1 MAWFFRLLD
10 STVTISEG
18 AGNTED
24 FFTAWQNWRSEQLLT
39 GKQVAFVLE
48 MPISSEGMFSLSR
61 ALDKI
66 TSFNEFLL
74 RPVMAPA
81 SASQSPSLGAGLEG
95 DAAEAPLSAVA
106 SESAAALAAAVLE
119 EEAFLKTANEIA
131 ARNRLLAED
140 FAVDLNSLT
149 PDMDL
154 WDRFIQ
160 ELSRY
165 NHMDLY
171 GIAYFFP
178 AGDMSQPFR
187 IFQEKVGQTGRQG
200 VIAWVREHLNPICRW
215 KMIQCEIGSVV
226 FPLSPR
232 ALLDVINTEQLAPGS
247 SPLDCIN
254 FCFPMS
260 HGFDMSDPQNREAF
274 QQFLLKN
281 KTLSIVTIAL
291 INIPD
296 EFLRWLQTN
305 LVTTEIMGIFD
316 RDQEAKM
323 KGIVLKNRREQTKQ
337 DLRAIAAPAQT
348 DASLVQISTAVV
360 AEAQPTIVAV
370 KFVPERETTP
380 LESVRQS
387 KMRRQRK
394 QLAMSITHQQQA
406 QRQQRR
412 SQQQSQSQASQQ
424 RLSSMQEE
432 AQESALAMGKKPWGS
447 LLDRNFQSDDQ
458 ILPQGQ
464 AYRSFWDS
472 LVGRVGL
479 QQPPVKVTKIT
490 LLAMME
496 LHKYQAHFSYGLPPL
511 DNLPQGF
518 SLVSYQEDGKTEN
531 ALCFDPKIPARK
543 NATPLTLRF
552 NERAESVLSGFDV
565 RWLKADADTGPWEKR
580 FSEAGTLEKRTTLFL
595 ELMALEDAA
604 LAAQIQQN
612 PAQRALLALIINNPP
627 QRANPL
633 TREEQWLTESGC
645 LGVQVFLTKI
655 QALPSRLQTHFLD
668 KFIKTSDNLSEFLTR
683 ESLTALDKLAGFT
696 EAQQIWWMALVTQHF
711 KHNMKTPLA
720 DLTDA
725 FVYFCNEYKKLSGE
739 SDLPP
744 LCGIQGVQNMPVAL
758 DRLLTILRR
767 SKLAYRDTQQFSLLA
782 EPGLSLAQDDAYFAS
797 RYERFYVCSPEMAL
811 EQPPPLQRAPE
822 APRLQSYASNP
833 LGLSPTISD
842 KYAIIHQL
850 TEPVDPDGVFQQSVK
865 DCWRFIGSQRYAE
878 DYTWYRKNLF
888 GLVPAQN
895 FPSSTKRL
903 QLAILVYATTGRR
916 FVQMT
921 EAGISAEK
929 DITDFLKGSYS
940 ANVLAELALMSHHIN
955 QQDSD
960 YRPSVAE
967 AAQMAE
973 LLKFLEADQPYLI
986 DMGLR
991 MESFVLK
998 YKADA
1003 PIALRLLHER
1013 VNLLRARLEVLPPR
1027 SRERD
1032 SERMVIWALI
1042 DQILKD
1048 DAAYG
1053 LQPSAGPDE
1062 AGIVLTQRKTCI
1074 LSRAICSDS
1083 NSSEALAALGGAVTA
1098 LNPQALDY
1106 LHDALSKV
1114 ISFGEPLPPLDN
1126 FNAFVREFVTQPHT
1140 YEEIYHEL
1148 QTRFHL
1154 TLQAPN
1160 QVFVG
1165 RDLTD
1170 KMVEAATA
1178 LRDKFADPEEITISI
1193 LFIHGSY
1200 TIAGLLGRII
1210 GVDVAEKFR
1219 KDLESS
1225 LQPGHAQEI
1234 PGILMGLFGELQKH
1248 SLYWAMIQQTPF
1260 YREMARTLTSSYD
1273 QDINQKV
1280 QLLQGQEQSKLTEL
1294 SQWLRH
1300 FIAGGPK
1307 IDVAHLTP
1315 ELLNGYEAR
1324 KKQAEAL
1331 IALLHKIEPDADRA
1345 QVVTL
1350 ALPHQAHWFVPDG
1363 NVSLFALLTHLQ
1375 EQFQSDPERNR
1386 DIGGLL
1392 AKLLTNLPTED
1403 SEPVRAEIA
1412 RRSSATQAM
1421 TNDLMDDEVDRISV
1435 LIAGSGVAARDD
1447 VVHLCVVKKEYP
1459 HAAFQPFLR
1468 VCETDVA
1475 VARHVFTLW
1484 EKLRIQPVSSE
1495 RVSDGSVAGP
1505 SSASAVPSAVPRV
1518 ISAQEER
1525 EQKRQEENR
1534 VALLYP
1540 LLDALNDE
1548 RLSQAA
1554 KQILEALASGTI
1566 DTDTIKII
1574 VGAYFV
1580 APAKRV
1586 EELRDVSIAEI
1597 LQKVTA
1603 LSPEKRKSL
1612 ALLYDAKPMPSA
1624 RVLKA
1629 KITNPE
1635 SFDAGAFSQAFES
1648 DPYGKRDSG
1657 WEDYSRQNLQRAQQ
1671 VLSEVEVLSDPA
1683 RASLD
1688 VTVQSQMDLDLRYV
1702 YAVQNKVPPAEASH
1716 PIKNFTRQEIRD
1728 YVQKCRG
1735 ILTRADSS
1743 EQDKRSAKLDLL
1755 ALCCEVHYR
1764 ITGYFPYSTQ
1774 ILSVLTALSESRDV
1788 MLQVNTG
1795 EGKTLISVLTA
1806 AMQWGSRN
1814 DHAVDICSA
1823 NIALAQEGFREYRDF
1838 FRYLDADVA
1847 LVQASSPKGT
1857 YRRGG
1862 INFSTVSELSL
1873 YRSRCKAMGDE
1884 ERPKSVSLVLDE
1896 MDQPLLD
1903 EKMQYRFAMASGVG
1917 QDEHA
1922 DSIYSWIYPVV
1933 NDFIESEQ
1941 FEKPVSRRQDIVNL
1955 RAALIKHA
1963 DRDRLKLLQGVTDQQ
1978 LDQWIES
1985 ATDAK
1990 DLAFNQDFVIDREM
2004 RAGKPVL
2011 AAHILIGGRPNAEA
2025 KWSDGVHQ
2033 LLQARL
2039 NKMLREETDNL
2050 VKQRAR
2056 FVLGLSE
2063 SQSLPQ
2069 DLFPIEP
2076 ELSFVD
2082 AKTSKD
2088 FLTFYRQYKG
2098 AAGAEYH
2105 ARGQIVGLTA
2115 TSGSEKERA
2124 ELHDAEHFALYRMPP
2139 HTPSHREDLPMTL
2152 AKNKSAQHAAIVKA
2166 IKKAHKKS
2174 NQPILIHC
2182 QSIEEAEAIH
2192 QMLSQR
2198 VGDRK
2203 LQLAHGL
2210 QTASE
2215 ASLIQEAGKNGT
2227 ITISTIFGRGT
2238 DIKPDSSVG
2247 LLVITTH
2254 LLSERPIKQVQ
2265 GRAGRQG
2272 AVGETVEIINRE
2284 DYPSLKGKS
2293 GKKLS
2298 TEVLAIRRQAEKT
2311 DEAERTYKTRQVDVI
2326 AYALSTQMD
2335 KWRQLIRQAWREA
2348 RSKTPGLPNV
2358 PNEDDL
2364 NRELLKMKGDLLE
2377 ALSKRWTSI
2386 LARDCPQT
2394 NPYAAEP
2401 QQLEAWVKEFQ
2412 TEANRLW
2419 QKQTRDLQRKLPV
2432 SLTASFQERFTKLQ
2446 TFELPTFDTTAVGAS
2461 LPASPTTTVA
2471 LSPASPTPPVSKA
2484 PLALA
2489 PMGSPERKSTSWI
2502 VAQQLAH
2509 TSRLNEPKKTALQ
2522 LGAVADQFQVIL
2534 DSDQT
2539 ASDCARLLG
2548 KKQAEQFLIQVK
2560 ETCATCHTEYG
2571 KRADKTPEGEAI
2583 LVFRRI
2589 SRLLR
2594 TMVKENAEAVPYL
2607 FSIFLEPIIDKVIE
2621 TQNKRLT
2628 SQIQEAFVT
2637 HIGNTVAVSGNS
2649 EYLRYLLSRMRHF
2662 NFLAPEQQASV
2673 MHNWMVGE
2681 LEKYLHQKISPE
2693 RQVLASQLVESLRAQ
2708 GGKTGSILT
2717 AALTDLRKQ
2726 DHAQGRRDYSH
2737 RGRYYHVLKSCADL
2751 WRAHTKASDVEAQ
2764 TMPSILKQFETA
2776 TSLTAAETWRES
2788 RHFYRV

>member
-1 MAWFFRLLD
+1 
-10 STVTISEG
+10 
-18 AGNTED
+18 
-24 FFTAWQNWRSEQLLT
+24 
-39 GKQVAFVLE
+39 
-48 MPISSEGMFSLSR
+48 
-61 ALDKI
+61 
-66 TSFNEFLL
+66 
-74 RPVMAPA
+74 
-81 SASQSPSLGAGLEG
+81 
-95 DAAEAPLSAVA
+95 
-106 SESAAALAAAVLE
+106 
-119 EEAFLKTANEIA
+119 
-131 ARNRLLAED
+131 
-140 FAVDLNSLT
+140 
-149 PDMDL
+149 
-154 WDRFIQ
+154 
-160 ELSRY
+160 
-165 NHMDLY
+165 
-171 GIAYFFP
+171 
-178 AGDMSQPFR
+178 
-187 IFQEKVGQTGRQG
+187 
-200 VIAWVREHLNPICRW
+200 
-215 KMIQCEIGSVV
+215 MIQCEIGVV

-232 ALLDVINTEQLAPGS
+232 ALLDVINTEQSVLGS

-281 KTLSIVTIAL
+281 KTLSTVTISL

-296 EFLRWLQTN
+296 EFLRWLQSN
-305 LVTTEIMGIFD
+305 LVTTEITGIFD
-316 RDQEAKM
+316 RNQETTI
-323 KGIVLKNRREQTKQ
+323 KGIILKNRREQTKQ
-337 DLRAIAAPAQT
+337 DLRAITAPAQT
-348 DASLVQISTAVV
+348 DASLVQTSTIATAVV

-447 LLDRNFQSDDQ
+447 LLDRNFQSDGQ

-464 AYRSFWDS
+464 VYRSFWDS
-472 LVGRVGL
+472 LVGRVGP

-496 LHKYQAHFSYGLPPL
+496 LHKYKAHFSYGLPPL

-552 NERAESVLSGFDV
+552 NERSESVLSGFDV

-580 FSEAGTLEKRTTLFL
+580 FSEAGTLEKRTALFL

-604 LAAQIQQN
+604 LAVQIQQN

-627 QRANPL
+627 QRSNPL
-633 TREEQWLTESGC
+633 IREEQWLAESGC

-683 ESLTALDKLAGFT
+683 ESLAAFDELAKLKLS
-696 EAQQIWWMALVTQHF
+696 EAQQAWWMALVTQHF
-711 KHNMKTPLA
+711 QYNVKTPLA

-725 FVYFCNEYKKLSGE
+725 FFYFCNEYKKLSGE

-744 LCGIQGVQNMPVAL
+744 LCGIQGVRNMPVAL
-758 DRLLTILRR
+758 DRLLAILKR

-782 EPGLSLAQDDAYFAS
+782 EPGLSLAQDDAYYAS
-797 RYERFYVCSPEMAL
+797 RYERFYVCAPEMAL
-811 EQPPPLQRAPE
+811 EQPPPLQREPE
-822 APRLQSYASNP
+822 AHRLQSYASNP
-833 LGLSPTISD
+833 LGLSPTIND

-850 TEPVDPDGVFQQSVK
+850 TEPVDPDGVFQQGIK

-888 GLVPAQN
+888 GLVPVQN

-940 ANVLAELALMSHHIN
+940 VNVLAELALMLHHIN

-973 LLKFLEADQPYLI
+973 LLKFLEADQSYLI
-986 DMGLR
+986 DIGLH

-1062 AGIVLTQRKTCI
+1062 AGIVLTRRKTCI

-1083 NSSEALAALGGAVTA
+1083 SNPEALAALGGAVTA
-1098 LNPQALDY
+1098 LNPQTLEY

-1114 ISFGEPLPPLDN
+1114 ISFGEPLPSLDN

-1148 QTRFHL
+1148 QARFHL

-1234 PGILMGLFGELQKH
+1234 PGVLMGLFGEIQAH
-1248 SLYWAMIQQTPF
+1248 RFVWAMIQKHPF

-1280 QLLQGQEQSKLTEL
+1280 QLLRGQEQSKLTEL

-1300 FIAGGPK
+1300 FIAGGPE

-1331 IALLHKIEPDADRA
+1331 IALLHKIEPDTDRA

-1350 ALPHQAHWFVPDG
+1350 ALQHQTHWFVPDG
-1363 NVSLFALLTHLQ
+1363 NASLFALSTYLQ

-1386 DIGGLL
+1386 NIGGLL
-1392 AKLLTNLPTED
+1392 AELLTNLPTETAL
-1403 SEPVRAEIA
+1403 VHAEVA
-1412 RRSSATQAM
+1412 RRSLAAQAM
-1421 TNDLMDDEVDRISV
+1421 TNDFTADEVDRISV
-1435 LIAGSGVAARDD
+1435 LIAGSSVAIREDI
-1447 VVHLCVVKKEYP
+1447 VHLCVVKKEYP

-1468 VCETDVA
+1468 VCEKDVA

-1484 EKLRIQPVSSE
+1484 EKLRIQLVPSE

-1505 SSASAVPSAVPRV
+1505 SSASAASSAVPRV

-1540 LLDALNDE
+1540 LLDALHDE
-1548 RLSQAA
+1548 RLSPGAT
-1554 KQILEALASGTI
+1554 QILEVLASGTI
-1566 DTDTIKII
+1566 DADTIKII

-1580 APAKRV
+1580 APAKRA
-1586 EELRDVSIAEI
+1586 EELRDVSITEI
-1597 LQKVTA
+1597 LQKITA
-1603 LSPEKRKSL
+1603 LSPEKRESL

-1657 WEDYSRQNLQRAQQ
+1657 WEDYSRQNLQRAQR
-1671 VLSEVEVLSDPA
+1671 VLFEVEVLSDPA
-1683 RASLD
+1683 HASLD
-1688 VTVQSQMDLDLRYV
+1688 ATVQSQMDLDLRYI
-1702 YAVQNKVPPAEASH
+1702 YAVQNKVPPADASH

-1735 ILTRADSS
+1735 ILTRTGAS

-1764 ITGYFPYSTQ
+1764 ITGHFPYSTQ

-1806 AMQWGSRN
+1806 AMQWGSRS

-1903 EKMQYRFAMASGVG
+1903 EKMQYRFAMASGVS

-1933 NDFIESEQ
+1933 NDFIESKQ
-1941 FEKPVSRRQDIVNL
+1941 FEKLVPRRQDIANL

-1963 DRDRLKLLQGVTDQQ
+1963 DRDRLKLLQGITDQQ

-1985 ATDAK
+1985 AMDAK
-1990 DLAFNQDFVIDREM
+1990 DLALNQDFVIDREM

-2063 SQSLPQ
+2063 SQPLPQ
-2069 DLFPIEP
+2069 DSFPIEP

-2124 ELHDAEHFALYRMPP
+2124 ELHDNEHFALYRMPP

-2152 AKNKSAQHAAIVKA
+2152 AKNESAQHAAITKV

-2174 NQPILIHC
+2174 NQPILIYC
-2182 QSIEEAEAIH
+2182 QSIEEAESIY

-2210 QTASE
+2210 QTESE
-2215 ASLIQEAGKNGT
+2215 ASLIQEAGKSGT

-2238 DIKPDSSVG
+2238 DIKPENPAG

-2298 TEVLAIRRQAEKT
+2298 TAVLAIRHQNEKT

-2326 AYALSTQMD
+2326 AYALSSQMD
-2335 KWRQLIRQAWREA
+2335 KWRRLVSQTWREA
-2348 RSKTPGLPNV
+2348 RSQTPSRPDI

-2364 NRELLKMKGDLLE
+2364 SRELLKMKGDLLE

-2386 LARDCPQT
+2386 LARDCPQA

-2401 QQLEAWVKEFQ
+2401 KQLEAWVKEFQ

-2419 QKQTRDLQRKLPV
+2419 QKQTRDLQRKLPAP
-2432 SLTASFQERFTKLQ
+2432 LTELFQGRLNELQ
-2446 TFELPTFDTTAVGAS
+2446 AFELPTFDTTTVVAS

-2471 LSPASPTPPVSKA
+2471 LPPVSSTPPVSKA
-2484 PLALA
+2484 PLAPLA

-2502 VAQQLAH
+2502 VAQQLQSS
-2509 TSRLNEPKKTALQ
+2509 SRLDEPKKTALQ
-2522 LGAVADQFQVIL
+2522 LGVVADQFQVIL
-2534 DSDQT
+2534 ESDQT

-2571 KRADKTPEGEAI
+2571 KRAEQTSEGEAI
-2583 LVFRRI
+2583 LLFRRI

-2621 TQNKRLT
+2621 TRNERLT

-2681 LEKYLHQKISPE
+2681 LGQYLHQKISPE
-2693 RQVLASQLVESLRAQ
+2693 RRGLASQLVESLRAP
-2708 GGKTGSILT
+2708 GDKTGSILT

-2737 RGRYYHVLKSCADL
+2737 RGRYYRVLKSCADL

-2764 TMPSILKQFETA
+2764 TMPSILKQFEAA